1 MDNQEI
7 KATEEIIET
16 VSDNAKVGGGTFLVM
31 GLAMVGTA
39 YCVTKLVG
47 YCKTGINYIKDK
59 AASKKAIAEL
69 EMDDE
74 NYEVSENIEE

>member
-7 KATEEIIET
+7 KATEEIMET
-16 VSDNAKVGGGTFLVM
+16 VSDNAKIGGGTFLVM

-59 AASKKAIAEL
+59 AEARKAIAEL
-69 EMDDE
+69 NDE
-74 NYEVSENIEE
+74 DYSEVSENIEE